1 MAVFKAREILYTNVP
16 HLPYWLKNIIHV
28 EPLLRKLVRKKPGI
42 MGNVEPENKRQRG
55 NVIYE
60 DIKGNGNG

>member
-28 EPLLRKLVRKKPGI
+28 GPPLKRLARKRPGF
-42 MGNVEPENKRQRG
+42 MVNVEPENRKQRG
-55 NVIYE
+55 REHINIE
-60 DIKGNGNG
+60 GN